1 MRGWLIGAA
10 MTGVIVAV
18 SVGVV
23 RARERDQTRT
33 TELDKPLQRIY
44 GTAIMASDVREAR
57 LLKLVP
63 EAGGGDEAVQRAL
76 ENRLLILNEMKRTP
90 AADPGRDAI
99 AARRQNWTAAW
110 PAGTDLP
117 GLMAKCGTTDQSLD
131 SWFRGDLQI
140 AAFLATRFGQG
151 GDPAADP
158 KFNEWLADLRRRA
171 NLR

>member
-10 MTGVIVAV
+10 MTGVVVAV
-18 SVGVV
+18 SVGVL

-33 TELDKPLQRIY
+33 TTIDQTLQRVY

-57 LLKLVP
+57 LLNLVP
-63 EAGGGDEAVQRAL
+63 EANGGDEAVQRAL

-90 AADPGRDAI
+90 APDPGRDAI
-99 AARRQNWTAAW
+99 AARRQNWTATW

-117 GLMAKCGTTDQSLD
+117 GLMAKCGTTDQALD
-131 SWFRGDLQI
+131 GWFRADLQI
-140 AAFLATRFGQG
+140 AAFLAQRFGQG
-151 GDPAADP
+151 GDPGRDQ
-158 KFNEWLADLRRRA
+158 KYNEWLADLRRRA

>member
-1 MRGWLIGAA
+1 MRGWVIGAA

-23 RARERDQTRT
+23 RARERDQART
-33 TELDKPLQRIY
+33 TEIDKTLERVY

-63 EAGGGDEAVQRAL
+63 EADGGDAAVQRAL

-90 AADPGRDAI
+90 AGDPGRDAI
-99 AARRQNWTAAW
+99 AARRQNWTGSW

-117 GLMAKCGTTDQSLD
+117 GLMAKCGTTDQALD
-131 SWFRGDLQI
+131 GWFRGDLQI
-140 AAFLATRFGQG
+140 AAFLSQRFG
-151 GDPAADP
+151 GDPKSDP